1 MAAEIEKMDDEDH
14 SVTIGGF
21 SMENLYMQQDGM
33 SPQMPA
39 ELVGKTIKELKAMG
53 AVEVGQVST
62 SDAVKFAGNRS
73 MQEVSISPEAEEQA
87 RQSLSQ
93 LDQEDFDDPDY
104 FLDDLS
110 KERAMAGMG
119 ADQKKLVQE
128 EKMMRKQKLIDDIS
142 VGVIMKALDKGIE
155 LDDEVYREM
164 LEQFPHYQV
173 KLENR

>member
-1 MAAEIEKMDDEDH
+1 
-14 SVTIGGF
+14 
-21 SMENLYMQQDGM
+21 
-33 SPQMPA
+33 
-39 ELVGKTIKELKAMG
+39 
-53 AVEVGQVST
+53 
-62 SDAVKFAGNRS
+62 
-73 MQEVSISPEAEEQA
+73 
-87 RQSLSQ
+87 
-93 LDQEDFDDPDY
+93 
-104 FLDDLS
+104 
-110 KERAMAGMG
+110 MG